1 MPILQKDF
9 YLRPITEFVD
19 RAPKEMIDKI
29 QPSANKDVKV
39 TVSILSCLHVTTIQS
54 FGAIS
59 RDISNENAKR
69 ETSLVLLQL
78 VNALKS
84 LQARGIEDANGSL
97 NDIILC
103 RENVSYSLYLL
114 QESEI
119 KYRPER

>member
-1 MPILQKDF
+1 M
-9 YLRPITEFVD
+9 
-19 RAPKEMIDKI
+19 
-29 QPSANKDVKV
+29 
-39 TVSILSCLHVTTIQS
+39 TTIQS

-69 ETSLVLLQL
+69 EASFVLLQL

-103 RENVSYSLYLL
+103 RENVYYRLYLL
-114 QESEI
+114 QGSVSLVFSLTS
-119 KYRPER
+119 